1 MGTKIALAR
10 YLWEISRE
18 LPGSWKQRKRTLSAM
33 ARSIRDYISEG
44 SCITYEQL
52 VSRFGDP
59 KRIAFTYVNE
69 LETDEIIT
77 EINISRK
84 KVRILAITALV
95 VIFMWAVVVG
105 VSYYDHKKDANGYAV
120 IEIIEYERIEMEES
134 K

>member
-1 MGTKIALAR
+1 
-10 YLWEISRE
+10 
-18 LPGSWKQRKRTLSAM
+18 M